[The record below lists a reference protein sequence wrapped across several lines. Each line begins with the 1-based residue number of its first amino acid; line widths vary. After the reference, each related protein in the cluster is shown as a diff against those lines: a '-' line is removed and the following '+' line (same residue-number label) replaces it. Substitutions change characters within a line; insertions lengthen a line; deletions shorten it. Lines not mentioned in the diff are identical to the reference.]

1 MYGRV
6 IRAQLSIMKKKILNL
21 NSTAEEKKDD
31 AKLRP
36 ANFSEYVG
44 QEKLKGQLKIYV
56 DAAIKRKDQLDHCLF
71 YGPPGLGKTTLAY
84 IIANELNVN
93 IKTASGP
100 TFEKPADI
108 ASVLSNLEEGDV
120 LFIDEIHR
128 INSAVEE
135 VLYSAMEDFYID
147 IVLGS
152 EGTAHS
158 VRLDLPKFTLVGATT
173 MPGLLSAPLRDRF
186 GIIAKLEYY
195 EDSELEQIAKRT
207 ANVLNVRIDDDGAK
221 EIGMRSRGTP
231 RIANRLVKRIRDY
244 AEVKYD
250 GVITKKVADETLD
263 ELDIDKMGLDDN
275 DRKYLQVLIS
285 NSNGKGVGIDTLAVT
300 LGEDAG
306 TIEEVYEPFL
316 IMKGLIKRTKQGR
329 VATELAYKHLDVPYQ
344 TTYLT

>member
-1 MYGRV
+1 
-6 IRAQLSIMKKKILNL
+6 MKKKILNL
-21 NSTAEEKKDD
+21 NSTAEERKDD

-56 DAAIKRKDQLDHCLF
+56 DAAVKRKDQLDHCLF

-207 ANVLNVRIDDDGAK
+207 ANVLNVKIDDEGAK

-263 ELDIDKMGLDDN
+263 ELDIDKMGLDEN
-275 DRKYLQVLIS
+275 DRKYLQVLIG
-285 NSNGKGVGIDTLAVT
+285 NSNGKGVGIDTIAVT

>member
-1 MYGRV
+1 M
-6 IRAQLSIMKKKILNL
+6 AKKKILNV
-21 NSTAEEKKDD
+21 NSTSDDKKDD
-31 AKLRP
+31 AMLRP
-36 ANFSEYVG
+36 HTLDEYIG
-44 QEKLKGQLKIYV
+44 QEKLKEQLRIYIS
-56 DAAIKRKDQLDHCLF
+56 AAKNRKDTLDHCLF

-84 IIANELNVN
+84 IIANEMNVN

-108 ASVLSNLEEGDV
+108 ASILSNLEEGDV

-158 VRLDLPKFTLVGATT
+158 IRLDLPHFTLVGATT

-186 GIIAKLEYY
+186 GIISKLEYY
-195 EDSELEQIAKRT
+195 EDSELEQIANRT
-207 ANVLNVRIDDDGAK
+207 AGVLNVKIDKEGAK
-221 EIGMRSRGTP
+221 EVGMRSRGTP
-231 RIANRLVKRIRDY
+231 RIANRLIKRIRDF

-263 ELDIDKMGLDDN
+263 VLDIDKFGLDEN
-275 DRKYLQVLIS
+275 DRKYLQVLIN
-285 NSNGKGVGIDTLAVT
+285 NSNGKGVGIETLAVT

-316 IMKGLIKRTKQGR
+316 IMKGLIKRTKSGR
-329 VATELAYKHLDVPYQ
+329 VATELAYKHLDIPFQ
-344 TTYLT
+344 TSYLG

>member
-1 MYGRV
+1 
-6 IRAQLSIMKKKILNL
+6 MKKKILNL
-21 NSTAEEKKDD
+21 NTTADD
-31 AKLRP
+31 RRDDVRLRP
-36 ANFSEYVG
+36 ATLSEYVG
-44 QEKLKGQLKIYV
+44 QEKLKANLRIYI
-56 DAAIKRKDQLDHCLF
+56 DAANKRHDQLDHCLF

-108 ASVLSNLEEGDV
+108 ASILSNLEEGDV

-128 INSAVEE
+128 INSSVEE

-186 GIIAKLEYY
+186 GIISKLEYY
-195 EDSELEQIAKRT
+195 QDEELEMIAKRT
-207 ANVLNVRIDDDGAK
+207 AKVLAVDIDEAGAK

-231 RIANRLVKRIRDY
+231 RIANRLVKRIRDF

-263 ELDIDKMGLDDN
+263 VLDIDKLGLDEN

-285 NSNGKGVGIDTLAVT
+285 NSNGKGVGIETLAVT

-306 TIEEVYEPFL
+306 TIEEVYEPFF
-316 IMKGLIKRTKQGR
+316 IMKGLITRTKQGR
-329 VATELAYKHLDVPYQ
+329 VATELPYKHLDMPYQ
-344 TTYLT
+344 TSYMS

>member
-1 MYGRV
+1 
-6 IRAQLSIMKKKILNL
+6 MKKKILNL
-21 NSTAEEKKDD
+21 NTTIEEKKED

-36 ANFSEYVG
+36 STLDEYIG
-44 QEKLKGQLKIYV
+44 QERIKSQLRIYI
-56 DAAIKRKDQLDHCLF
+56 DAAKKRKGQLDHCLF

-93 IKTASGP
+93 IKTTSGP

-108 ASVLSNLEEGDV
+108 ASILSNLEEGDV

-135 VLYSAMEDFYID
+135 VLYSAMEDFCID

-152 EGTAHS
+152 ESTAHS
-158 VRLDLPKFTLVGATT
+158 VRLDLPRFTLVGATT
-173 MPGLLSAPLRDRF
+173 MPGFLSAPLRDRF
-186 GIIAKLEYY
+186 GIISKLEYY
-195 EDSELEQIAKRT
+195 ENEELEMIAKRT
-207 ANVLNVRIDDDGAK
+207 AKVLGVKIDDDGAK

-231 RIANRLVKRIRDY
+231 RIANRLVKRIRDF

-250 GVITKKVADETLD
+250 GVITKKVACETLD
-263 ELDIDKMGLDDN
+263 ELDIDKLGLDEN
-275 DRKYLQVLIS
+275 DRRYLQILIS

-300 LGEDAG
+300 LGEDSG

-316 IMKGLIKRTKQGR
+316 ILKGLIKRTKQGR
-329 VATELAYKHLDVPYQ
+329 VATDLAYEHMGISYQ
-344 TTYLT
+344 TTYLN